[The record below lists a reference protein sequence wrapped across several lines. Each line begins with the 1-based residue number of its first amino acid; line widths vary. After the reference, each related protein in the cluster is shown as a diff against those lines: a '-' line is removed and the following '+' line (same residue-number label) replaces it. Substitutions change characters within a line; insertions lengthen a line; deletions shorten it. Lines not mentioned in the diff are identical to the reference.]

1 MGDLPDP
8 KMELLIVPYKTLFCG
23 DIPWNL
29 ALKNRPYIRE
39 VPPIKVPEMAFDLKP
54 WTKWQC
60 RAAASHLELAQNAAT
75 PNPSSH

>member
-8 KMELLIVPYKTLFCG
+8 KMEVLIVPYKTLFCE
-23 DIPWNL
+23 DIPGNL

-54 WTKWQC
+54 
-60 RAAASHLELAQNAAT
+60 
-75 PNPSSH
+75 